1 MSINNNLYNN
11 NLIKK
16 PWGQEYTIYKNR
28 SKLAITLIKIIPG
41 KKTSLHCHP
50 NKKTGF
56 IIIKGKPIV
65 QIGVHSDNKWQ
76 TKPLSILVLR
86 PGLFHSISNPIK
98 NKNAIY
104 ALEFETPY
112 NKKDLVRFKDKYGRE
127 NIGYEKKESMRK
139 FDKDILLFKN
149 DNKKQIYKIF
159 KRKIIIDT
167 LKSKKQINKL
177 KDKSVTAILDGKLI
191 NSEKKTA
198 LTFGEIVKTKTLKI
212 LIKKFTIQKKLIILN
227 VS

>member
-41 KKTSLHCHP
+41 KQTSLHCHP

-86 PGLFHSISNPIK
+86 PGLFHSISNPIE
-98 NKNAIY
+98 NRNDVY

-127 NIGYEKKESMRK
+127 NIGYEKKKSMRK
-139 FDKDILLFKN
+139 FNKDILLFKSN
-149 DNKKQIYKIF
+149 NKKQIYKIF

-191 NSEKKTA
+191 NSEKKAA

-212 LIKKFTIQKKLIILN
+212 LIEKFTIQNKLIILN
-227 VS
+227 VT

>member
-28 SKLAITLIKIIPG
+28 SKLAVTLVKIIPG
-41 KKTSLHCHP
+41 KQTSLHCHP
-50 NKKTGF
+50 TKKTGF
-56 IIIKGKPIV
+56 IIIKGKPTV
-65 QIGVHSDNKWQ
+65 QIGVHSDNKWK

-98 NKNAIY
+98 NRSAIY

-127 NIGYEKKESMRK
+127 NIGYEKKNFMQK
-139 FDKDILLFKN
+139 FDKDTLIFKN
-149 DNKKQIYKIF
+149 NNKKKIYKIF
-159 KRKIIIDT
+159 KRKVIIDT
-167 LKSKKQINKL
+167 LHNKKQINKL
-177 KDKSVTAILDGKLI
+177 KNKTVTAILDGKLI
-191 NSEKKTA
+191 NSEKKTV
-198 LTFGEIVKTKTLKI
+198 LSFGEIVKTKTLKI
-212 LIKKFTIQKKLIILN
+212 LVKKFTIQNKLIILN